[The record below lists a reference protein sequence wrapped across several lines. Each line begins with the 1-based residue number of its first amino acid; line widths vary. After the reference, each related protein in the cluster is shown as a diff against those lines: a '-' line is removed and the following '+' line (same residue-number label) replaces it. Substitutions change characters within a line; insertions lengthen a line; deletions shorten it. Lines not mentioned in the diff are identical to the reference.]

1 MPDYKEAK
9 KELKNW
15 NVKFSYRKDSDKM
28 IDLDENTKRLESLK
42 NRLKEV
48 GDSLWHCKF
57 RRRIVYIGEKYW
69 RTFFLGR
76 FTEF

>member
-1 MPDYKEAK
+1 
-9 KELKNW
+9 
-15 NVKFSYRKDSDKM
+15 M
-28 IDLDENTKRLESLK
+28 IDLDESAKKLESLK

-69 RTFFLGR
+69 RAFFLGR